1 MSPVEFFS
9 AGLCHKI
16 ANPWDLKN
24 ELFDVFNV
32 HLFFF
37 KFDKSCYFY
46 IKKARHDNF
55 CLVIPDKM
63 IKMKKKGTSCDRRTG
78 TGTPD
83 AFSAH

>member
-1 MSPVEFFS
+1 M
-9 AGLCHKI
+9 LCHKI

-32 HLFFF
+32 HLFFSNLINHVIF
-37 KFDKSCYFY
+37 IY
-46 IKKARHDNF
+46 KKARHDNF

>member
-1 MSPVEFFS
+1 MQWPKIRSKNGRGVERFQCFQQ
-9 AGLCHKI
+9 I
-16 ANPWDLKN
+16 
-24 ELFDVFNV
+24 LFTDYF
-32 HLFFF
+32 
-37 KFDKSCYFY
+37 FY

-63 IKMKKKGTSCDRRTG
+63 VKMKKKGTSCDRRTG

>member
-1 MSPVEFFS
+1 M
-9 AGLCHKI
+9 LCHKI

-32 HLFFF
+32 HLFFSNLINHVIF
-37 KFDKSCYFY
+37 
-46 IKKARHDNF
+46 IKKARHDYF